1 MVTECHSRVVRRGTL
16 FVILAVATLLALFIA
31 LVVVPGVQRGGWL
44 ELVGVGAVIAAIA
57 VLERWFRRVS
67 RRR

>member
-1 MVTECHSRVVRRGTL
+1 MTL
-16 FVILAVATLLALFIA
+16 VAFVALMTVLFIA

-44 ELVGVGAVIAAIA
+44 EIIGVALAIGAIA
-57 VLERWFRRVS
+57 VFDRWFRRLS